1 MKKALFFGD
10 SNTYG
15 YDPRSFLS
23 DRYPDENCWTTH
35 LEQAGHHVL
44 NYGMNG
50 REIPYRPPTIESA
63 VRAFS
68 AERADL
74 LLIMLGS
81 NDLLMQVS
89 YHAEQVADRMD
100 AFLQAIRR
108 DLPEQPTLLL
118 SPVPLGS
125 GTWVQEERLLRESA
139 RLAPL
144 YAALAQKH
152 SVDFVDTAQWDVPLT
167 FDGVHFSTQGHLR
180 FSAGLLAWLNSQ
192 KYT

>member
-1 MKKALFFGD
+1 MKILCYGD

-23 DRYPDENCWTTH
+23 DRYPDEDCWTTH
-35 LEQAGHHVL
+35 LEKAGHHIL

-50 REIPYRPPTIESA
+50 REIPYRPMAIESA
-63 VRAFS
+63 ITAFS
-68 AERADL
+68 AEQADL

-81 NDLLMQVS
+81 NDLLMQS
-89 YHAEQVADRMD
+89 TYYAEQVSDRMD

-108 DLPEQPTLLL
+108 DLPEQPILLL
-118 SPVPLGS
+118 SPVPMVS
-125 GTWVQEERLLRESA
+125 GTWVQEDRLLQESA

-144 YAALAQKH
+144 YATLAQKH
-152 SVDFVDTAQWDVPLT
+152 STAFIDTAQWDVPLV

-180 FSAGLLAWLNSQ
+180 FSTGLLTWINNQ
-192 KYT
+192 KHT